1 MIRILLDKAFDTERH
16 YIHAV
21 GLSTDTKPTAGIIT
35 GSRFVAVDTGAG
47 YLFDETS
54 GEWNENQQIPEQLI
68 HMGTETDYPLSAAH
82 TEYPMGITLIYTLA
96 STSYPYGTGTVV
108 TIRSANARGVQLAF
122 GNSSNSYKLRTA
134 DYNGWSD
141 WHTMGDFV
149 VTVSGTTP
157 TINAQAGARYVCGKV
172 ATISIAPPA
181 SGCIDVVFQ
190 SGSTP
195 TVLTITPPTGVTV
208 KWANGFDPTALEANT
223 TYEINIMD
231 GLGVA
236 VSWT

>member
-1 MIRILLDKAFDTERH
+1 MIRYL
-16 YIHAV
+16 IHRPTTDGKVYAV
-21 GLSTDTKPTAGIIT
+21 ISGLSTDTKPTAGIIT
-35 GSRFVAVDTGAG
+35 GSRFVAVDTGSG
-47 YLFDETS
+47 YLFDETA

-108 TIRSANARGVQLAF
+108 TIRSANARGVQFAF

-208 KWANGFDPTALEANT
+208 KWANGFDPTSLEANA
-223 TYEINIMD
+223 TYEINIMN